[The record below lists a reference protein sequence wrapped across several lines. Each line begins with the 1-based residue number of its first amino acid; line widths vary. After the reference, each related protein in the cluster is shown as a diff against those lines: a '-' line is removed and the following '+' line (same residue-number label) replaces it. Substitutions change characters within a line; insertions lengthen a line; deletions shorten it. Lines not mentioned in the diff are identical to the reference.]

1 MSNLDFSTTIGNAWF
16 PTPIFTASGCAS
28 SGRELA
34 QFFPLREMGGVVTKS
49 VMSKPR
55 LGRPTPRMAETP
67 SGMINSIGL
76 QGPGID
82 AFLAKDVP
90 YLVEQKARIIVSI
103 AGETVE
109 EYSTL
114 ARKVRAVSGVSAIEV
129 NISCPNV
136 ENRGLVFA
144 CDPEASRRVI
154 DGVRR
159 TVGGDLP
166 IIVKLSPDVTDLP
179 AIAKGVVEAGADAL
193 ALINTVLGMV
203 INIDTMRPHLGGKTG
218 GLSGPAIRP
227 IAIRAVYQV
236 HEALPHIPILGMGGI
251 SSGRDAFEMIL
262 AGASGVSIG
271 TASFG
276 NPTAIISIQNE
287 LKQILIDRGFTS
299 LKQAVGYAHRSAQGQ
314 TSE

>member
-1 MSNLDFSTTIGNAWF
+1 MSLPVDLSTTLGNAWF

-34 QFFPLREMGGVVTKS
+34 QFFPLKDIGAVVTKS

-55 LGRPTPRMAETP
+55 HGRPTPRMAETP
-67 SGMINSIGL
+67 SGMLNSIGL

-82 AFLAKDVP
+82 AFLANDVP
-90 YLVEQKARIIVSI
+90 WLLEQKSRVIVSI
-103 AGETVE
+103 AGETIE

-114 ARKVRAVSGVSAIEV
+114 ARKLRSVAGISAVEV

-154 DGVRR
+154 DGVRK
-159 TVGGDLP
+159 TIGGDLP
-166 IIVKLSPDVTDLP
+166 IIAKLSPDVTDLP
-179 AIAKGVVEAGADAL
+179 AIARGVVDAGADGL

-203 INIDTMRPHLGGKTG
+203 INLDTMKPHLGGKTG

-227 IAIRAVYQV
+227 VAVRAIYQV
-236 HEALPHIPILGMGGI
+236 HAALPHIPILGMGGVA
-251 SSGRDAFEMIL
+251 SGRDALELIL
-262 AGASGVSIG
+262 AGASGVSVG

-276 NPTAIISIQNE
+276 DPTALIKIQNE
-287 LKQILIDRGFTS
+287 LRELLAARGFATMQ
-299 LKQAVGYAHRSAQGQ
+299 QAIGYAHRDEAR
-314 TSE
+314 